1 MLDIAIRRSLDKFTL
16 AVALQVERE
25 LVVLFGRSGAGKTLT
40 LRAVAGLFQP
50 TQGRITLHE
59 RVLFDAT
66 ARVNMP
72 PQARR
77 IGYVPQSYALFP
89 HMTAAQNVA
98 YALRG
103 LSRHES
109 ERRVAEMIAL
119 VELQGFEQQ
128 RPAQLSGGQQ
138 QRVALARALA
148 GQPDALLL
156 DEPLSAL
163 DAPTRADLRR
173 NLRELQARFQIPV
186 LFVTHDLAEAY
197 FMADRIAVYDAG
209 RVWQM
214 DTPSEVLR
222 RPATRRVAQLM
233 GVKNIFA
240 GEVTARGADGLCV
253 RVGQVE
259 LATPLV
265 AIVGAS
271 VSLCVR
277 PERII
282 LVRPERLAQE
292 RENLLGGRIVGEM
305 NDGSMVVLSFRLDG
319 ARLTPERAHD
329 LDIELPVYIYERLGL
344 ASQREWHVSIKRDA
358 IHVIPVDGDVVVGGE
373 A

>member
-1 MLDIAIRRSLDKFTL
+1 MLEINIRRSLGKFTL
-16 AVALQVERE
+16 DVALRVERE

-50 TQGRITLHE
+50 THGRIVLNE
-59 RVLFDAT
+59 RVLFDAN
-66 ARVNMP
+66 ARLNLP

-89 HMTAAQNVA
+89 HQTAAQNVA

-103 LSRHES
+103 WTRGES
-109 ERRVAEMIAL
+109 ERRVTEMLDL
-119 VELQGFEQQ
+119 VGLQGFESQ

-148 GQPDALLL
+148 GQPNALLL

-173 NLRELQARFQIPV
+173 NLRDLQARFQIPV

-197 FMADRIAVYDAG
+197 FMADRIAVYAVG
-209 RVWQM
+209 RVWQL

-233 GVKNIFA
+233 GVKNILD
-240 GEVTARGADGLCV
+240 GQVVTRGADGLCV
-253 RVGQVE
+253 RVGEVE
-259 LATPLV
+259 LATPPTT
-265 AIVGAS
+265 IVDAS

-282 LVRPERLAQE
+282 LVRPERLAHE
-292 RENLLGGRIVGEM
+292 RENLLCGRIVGEM
-305 NDGSMVVLSFRLDG
+305 NDGSIVVLSFRLDG
-319 ARLTPERAHD
+319 ARLTPARAHD
-329 LDIELPVYIYERLGL
+329 LEIELPVYIYERLGL
-344 ASQREWHVSIKRDA
+344 ASQREWYISIKRDA
-358 IHVIPVDGDVVVGGE
+358 IHVIPADEGSE
-373 A
+373 T

>member
-1 MLDIAIRRSLDKFTL
+1 MLEINIRRSLGKFTL
-16 AVALQVERE
+16 DVALRVERE

-50 TQGRITLHE
+50 THGRIVLNEH
-59 RVLFDAT
+59 VLFDAK
-66 ARVNMP
+66 ARLNLP
-72 PQARR
+72 PQARH

-89 HMTAAQNVA
+89 HQTAAQNVA

-103 LSRHES
+103 WTRGES
-109 ERRVAEMIAL
+109 ERRVTEMLDL
-119 VELQGFEQQ
+119 VGLQGFESQ

-148 GQPDALLL
+148 MQPDALLL

-173 NLRELQARFQIPV
+173 NLRDLQARFQIPV

-209 RVWQM
+209 HVLQM

-222 RPATRRVAQLM
+222 RPATRRVAQLL
-233 GVKNIFA
+233 GVKNIWD
-240 GEVTARGADGLCV
+240 GQVMARDANGLRV

-259 LATPLV
+259 LATST
-265 AIVGAS
+265 AIADAS

-292 RENLLGGRIVGEM
+292 RENLLCGRIVGEM
-305 NDGSMVVLSFRLDG
+305 NDGSLVVLSFRLDG

-329 LDIELPVYIYERLGL
+329 LEIELPVYIYERLGL

-358 IHVIPVDGDVVVGGE
+358 IHVIPADGE
-373 A
+373 EK

>member
-1 MLDIAIRRSLDKFTL
+1 
-16 AVALQVERE
+16 V
-25 LVVLFGRSGAGKTLT
+25 
-40 LRAVAGLFQP
+40 
-50 TQGRITLHE
+50 LHE
-59 RVLFDAT
+59 RVLFDAN
-66 ARVNMP
+66 ARLNLP

-89 HMTAAQNVA
+89 HQTAAQNIA

-103 LSRHES
+103 LSRRDS
-109 ERRVAEMIAL
+109 ERRVAEMLEL
-119 VELQGFEQQ
+119 VGLQGLAHQ

-148 GQPDALLL
+148 SRPDALLL

-209 RVWQM
+209 HVLQM

-233 GVKNIFA
+233 GVKNILD
-240 GEVTARGADGLCV
+240 GQIVTRGADGLCV
-253 RVGQVE
+253 RIGQVE
-259 LATPLV
+259 LATPPV
-265 AIVGAS
+265 ALQGAS

-277 PERII
+277 PERIV

-292 RENLLGGRIVGEM
+292 RENLLCGRIVGEM
-305 NDGSMVVLSFRLDG
+305 NDGSLVVLSFRLDG

-358 IHVIPVDGDVVVGGE
+358 IHVIPADEGVKRE
-373 A
+373 T